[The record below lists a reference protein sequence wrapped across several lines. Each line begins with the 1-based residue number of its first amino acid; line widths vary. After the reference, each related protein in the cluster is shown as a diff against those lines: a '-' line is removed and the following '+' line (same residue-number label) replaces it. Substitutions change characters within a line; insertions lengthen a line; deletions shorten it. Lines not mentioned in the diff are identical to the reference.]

1 MQNIKEKNLN
11 LTRLSVPIFFDM
23 LLHFLTLLI
32 NTYMVTLVSV
42 YLVGAMG
49 AGNQVMDLFM
59 TIFSF
64 LSVGCSIVVAQALGA
79 KNERL
84 ARRVI
89 HASLTF
95 NAVLGVFCAL
105 VIFIFG
111 HEVLALMQVP
121 NELRANSYDYL
132 HILGW
137 ALCFDGVG
145 VVMAAILRVYGY
157 ASPVMLVSLLMNLIT
172 ISGNAIA
179 LFGYFGLPNYGLV
192 GVGFSTIAGRVVA
205 LFVLGFML
213 IRLARVR
220 INFSYLFSFH
230 FDMLKRVLAV
240 GLPSA
245 GENLL
250 WMGQYMVAFSFV
262 ASMGEDSLAV
272 QTIYFQ
278 LTLLLLLFGAAI
290 SVANEVIVGHLV
302 GAREFERA
310 YKQAFYALFVGM
322 GATAAVVL
330 AFYFLKDEVLSWL
343 DITPAMAKIM
353 LPLFGLSVVLEIG
366 RTFNIVMVNALRAS
380 GDARFPLMTGFIF
393 MWGLSLPLGYYL
405 GIKLGYGIV
414 GVWLG
419 FVADEWVRGLVNTWR
434 WKSKKWQNKLV
445 V

>member
-1 MQNIKEKNLN
+1 
-11 LTRLSVPIFFDM
+11 
-23 LLHFLTLLI
+23 
-32 NTYMVTLVSV
+32 
-42 YLVGAMG
+42 
-49 AGNQVMDLFM
+49 M

-79 KNERL
+79 KNDRL

-95 NAVLGVFCAL
+95 NAILGVSCAVFLYFCGT
-105 VIFIFG
+105 F
-111 HEVLALMQVP
+111 VLRLMQVP
-121 NELRANSYDYL
+121 EALMADSYAYL

-137 ALCFDGVG
+137 ALCFDGIG
-145 VVMAAILRVYGY
+145 VVMAAILRVYGF
-157 ASPVMLVSLLMNLIT
+157 AAPVMYVSLLMNLIT

-192 GVGFSTIAGRVVA
+192 GVGVSTLAGRLVA
-205 LFVLGFML
+205 LVVLCFML

-220 INFSYLFSFH
+220 ISLAYLFSFH
-230 FDMLKRVLAV
+230 FDMLKKVLAV

-250 WMGQYMVAFSFV
+250 WMAQYMLAFSFV
-262 ASMGEDSLAV
+262 ASMGEDSLGV

-278 LTLLLLLFGAAI
+278 LTLMLLLFGASV

-302 GAREFERA
+302 GATKFDAAYYQAWRA
-310 YKQAFYALFVGM
+310 LGVGIV
-322 GATAAVVL
+322 ATALVVIV
-330 AFYFLKDEVLSWL
+330 FYINREWIVDHL
-343 DITPAMAKIM
+343 DITPAMREIM

-366 RTFNIVMVNALRAS
+366 RTFNIVIVNSLRAS
-380 GDARFPLMTGFIF
+380 GDARFALMTGALF
-393 MWGLSLPLGYYL
+393 MWGLALPVGYYL
-405 GIKLGYGIV
+405 GIVKGMGIV

-434 WKSKKWQNKLV
+434 WKSRKWQDKRIV
-445 V
+445 

>member
-1 MQNIKEKNLN
+1 MQNLKEKNIS

-42 YLVGAMG
+42 HLVGAMG

-95 NAVLGVFCAL
+95 NAILGVFCAL
-105 VIFIFG
+105 VIFFFG
-111 HEVLALMQVP
+111 HELLALMHVP
-121 NELRANSYDYL
+121 SELRADSYAYL

-137 ALCFDGVG
+137 ALCFDGIG

-157 ASPVMLVSLLMNLIT
+157 ASPVMLVSFIMNLIT
-172 ISGNAIA
+172 ITGNAIA
-179 LFGYFGLPNYGLV
+179 LFGYFGLPNFGLV
-192 GVGFSTIAGRVVA
+192 GVGFSTLAGRVVA
-205 LFVLGFML
+205 LVVLGFML
-213 IRLARVR
+213 VKMAKIR
-220 INFSYLFSFH
+220 INLSYLFSFH
-230 FDMLKRVLAV
+230 FDMLRRVLAV

-250 WMGQYMVAFSFV
+250 WMGQYMVAFGFV
-262 ASMGEDSLAV
+262 ASMGADSLAV

-302 GAREFERA
+302 GAREFQKA
-310 YKQAFYALFVGM
+310 YNQAFRALWIGM
-322 GATAAVVL
+322 GATAAVVV
-330 AFYFLKDEVLSWL
+330 AFYLGRGEVLSRL
-343 DITPAMAKIM
+343 DITPAMREIM
-353 LPLFGLSVVLEIG
+353 LPLFGLSIVLEIG

-380 GDARFPLMTGFIF
+380 GDARFPLATGLIF
-393 MWGLSLPLGYYL
+393 MWGVSLPLGYWL
-405 GIKLGYGIV
+405 GIKLGFGIV

-419 FVADEWVRGLVNTWR
+419 FVADEWLRGLVNTWR
-434 WKSKKWQNKLV
+434 WKSRKWQEKALV
-445 V
+445 